1 MGSVNPKP
9 LISRVPLGRCR
20 SPSAKE
26 KAPFGP
32 VCVCVCV
39 CVCVLFGEQS
49 SGGCQR
55 GMIYKVET
63 SLKCAGV
70 SVGET
75 WEERERGGSRGP
87 RQDGDIR
94 WGGAAGWGW
103 NREEEGRYL
112 VKGACCRP
120 NLEKVQVQES
130 LPSTL
135 PPPPAHTRFW
145 SPGYSLGVKMS
156 LCLAVGP

>member
-1 MGSVNPKP
+1 LSSSFWGPAQLLRVALTGDSEMP
-9 LISRVPLGRCR
+9 LHRWRKGTGPCFPISLNFVGWGGGEREPQASHLTGAARPLPVPFSQGEGTVW
-20 SPSAKE
+20 P
-26 KAPFGP
+26 
-32 VCVCVCV
+32 CVCV

-94 WGGAAGWGW
+94 WGGAAG
-103 NREEEGRYL
+103 
-112 VKGACCRP
+112 
-120 NLEKVQVQES
+120 
-130 LPSTL
+130 
-135 PPPPAHTRFW
+135 
-145 SPGYSLGVKMS
+145 
-156 LCLAVGP
+156 